1 MSNFFPEG
9 SNGKPS
15 EAKDNIWSDWEGFL
29 LSIESYQE
37 STEKLVKASRSES
50 LEATATA
57 FKKGTLKSCK
67 SCHNE
72 YKAD

>member
-57 FKKGTLKSCK
+57 FKKGMLKSCK